1 MEASL
6 RRFAHY
12 DYWDDA
18 VRPSILVDSG
28 ADLLMFGMGE
38 RTILVT
44 ADWMSRGAPVLGMR
58 QDARRVLPLSGG
70 HARQR
75 RNSFLRGLRPKQ
87 EKKYGEAF
95 LVAV

>member
-44 ADWMSRGAPVLGMR
+44 ADWMSRGAPVWECAKMR
-58 QDARRVLPLSGG
+58 GVCFLSPAAMRASVEIPSYEDCVLS
-70 HARQR
+70 
-75 RNSFLRGLRPKQ
+75 N
-87 EKKYGEAF
+87 KKYGAAF
-95 LVAV
+95 LDQ